1 MILPLFFALLIAGTL
16 AHWTMMLRLSN
27 AGEPVRFYRAFW
39 QYEAYYRRY
48 AVLAPERGW
57 GLWPYHAAWL
67 LLGGAALL
75 VPFVAKALNDRPQKL
90 DLTAGPGLVAW
101 AALVAGL
108 VAWAYLTRPRAE

>member
-1 MILPLFFALLIAGTL
+1 MTLPLFFALLTAGTV
-16 AHWTMMLRLSN
+16 AHWTMMLRLSH

-48 AVLAPERGW
+48 AALAPARGW

-75 VPFVAKALNDRPQKL
+75 VPFVMREMNDQPPKL
-90 DLTAGPGLVAW
+90 DLTRGSGLVIWCGAI
-101 AALVAGL
+101 AGL
-108 VAWAYLTRPRAE
+108 VAWAYLSRPKEE